1 MMAGLVS
8 GKMGSMVMIGVAG
21 GSGLGPVNT
30 LGLMMT
36 STTAEIR
43 TRSILVIAPAVLNLF
58 QKIVRRMTGTFA
70 LAATAKAKATRN
82 ATFRL
87 PRGMARSIA
96 ATEMPAAVMRAALN
110 CSRSLASPWRIALV

>member
-8 GKMGSMVMIGVAG
+8 GKRGSMVMIGVAG
-21 GSGLGPVNT
+21 GSGFGPVNT
-30 LGLMMT
+30 LGLRMT

-43 TRSILVIAPAVLNLF
+43 PSSIPVIAPVVLNLF
-58 QKIVRRMTGTFA
+58 QKIVIRMTGTFA

-87 PRGMARSIA
+87 PRGIARTIA
-96 ATEMPAAVMRAALN
+96 ATEMPTAVR
-110 CSRSLASPWRIALV
+110 